1 MTKLEWKDYEKLA
14 KKYANRQ
21 EKCHCMEFEEAYL
34 IASEAFVMATK
45 SWKPEKGAF
54 STHFVWIMRWQFT
67 KQRKKSTQSI
77 RTLPGKCHSINSVS
91 YLLIDCLSGFNKD
104 LEQFTKIV
112 LNPPFDS
119 KGANTPVRY
128 KSLVVKWI
136 KENLGWSR
144 NRIEK
149 VLKTGKALI

>member
-1 MTKLEWKDYEKLA
+1 MTKPRWEDYEKMA
-14 KKYANRQ
+14 KKWANQQ
-21 EKCHCMEFEEAYL
+21 EKYYKVEFEEAYL

-54 STHFVWIMRWQFT
+54 STHFVWIMKWQLT
-67 KQRKKSTQSI
+67 TQRKKSTNSTKI
-77 RTLPGKCHSINSVS
+77 LPGRTHSINSVS
-91 YLLIDCLSGFNKD
+91 FLVIDCLSGFNKD
-104 LEQFTKIV
+104 LEQFTNIV

-144 NRIEK
+144 KRIER